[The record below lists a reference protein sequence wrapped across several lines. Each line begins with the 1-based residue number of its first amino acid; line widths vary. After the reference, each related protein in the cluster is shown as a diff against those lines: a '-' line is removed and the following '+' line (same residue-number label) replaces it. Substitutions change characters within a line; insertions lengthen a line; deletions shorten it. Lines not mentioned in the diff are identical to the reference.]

1 MVRNVS
7 TIVRQPSAEFREQL
21 LSLTC
26 SWAVDMWTTGNDTGC
41 PHTHSHY
48 GDCGLLI
55 QTSSGRDGGLGS
67 PRTKR
72 SG

>member
-1 MVRNVS
+1 M
-7 TIVRQPSAEFREQL
+7 IVRQLVTEFREQL
-21 LSLTC
+21 PGLTC
-26 SWAVDMWTTGNDTGC
+26 SWAVDMCTTGNDTGC

-48 GDCGLLI
+48 DDGGLLI
-55 QTSSGRDGGLGS
+55 QTSFGKDGGLGS